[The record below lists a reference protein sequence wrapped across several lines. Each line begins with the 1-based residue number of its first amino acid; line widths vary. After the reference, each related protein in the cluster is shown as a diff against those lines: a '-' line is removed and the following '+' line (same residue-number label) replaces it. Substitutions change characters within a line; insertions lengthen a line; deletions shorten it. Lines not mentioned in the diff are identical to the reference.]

1 MSEMALILCLF
12 PFFKIYK
19 RMRQLLILL
28 FTLLFFAACEKGS
41 SENKIL
47 QIAVKEDSNASIT
60 IDSEKNTVQI
70 AVNKSLSLNALTL
83 NFAISPLSKISPTT
97 GIAQDFS
104 NPVQYTVTAENGDKR
119 IYTITIS
126 NLSDEKKIVS
136 ATSGSTLNPSTG
148 VINGTNLTISIPFGI
163 DPKILAVNAT
173 LSVGATASPAF
184 GIAYDYS
191 APKTHTITAAN
202 GTKMNYTVT
211 VTVKP
216 QETAVRAVWLP
227 SSEHTSSFMSYSN
240 VQASISLLDQLNF
253 NTLYVCAWA
262 NGKTCFD
269 SEILNQNS
277 TWGSARNGNFYA
289 NYSGGTGDAL
299 ADIISVAHTKGIKV
313 ILWYEYGFMANWKAK
328 GTGGVTAADNKVFA
342 KHPEWIGLD
351 SNGSQANYNGT
362 DYYFNGYDPAV
373 QNFMISMMEESL
385 TKYPDLDGIQGDDRM
400 PAAPRNSGY
409 EAVTKALYKNQY
421 GVDPPSDFQN
431 AQWVRWRLDQLNAF
445 GRTMHARIKAK
456 KSSAI
461 VCFSPNKYPWC
472 EANLMQDWPQW
483 IKDGIVQILSV
494 QCYVK
499 PNYATD
505 VASAIATIQA
515 TGTTKNLLNPGMIL
529 KNGSNLLTEQE
540 LVNQLKINRQYNTNG
555 EAQFWFD
562 GLKEPYIQNVFK
574 AFYPGKAIFP
584 F

>member
-1 MSEMALILCLF
+1 MRLVLLAILFLSVF
-12 PFFKIYK
+12 
-19 RMRQLLILL
+19 
-28 FTLLFFAACEKGS
+28 S
-41 SENKIL
+41 SCDDTDKLSSQNKIL
-47 QIAVKEDSNASIT
+47 QVIVKEDQNASVVIDTVAFTVT
-60 IDSEKNTVQI
+60 IG
-70 AVNKSLSLNALTL
+70 VNKTTALNALTL
-83 NFAISPLSKISPTT
+83 NFAISPKAKISPAS
-97 GIAQDFS
+97 GVVQDFTS
-104 NPVQYTVTAENGDKR
+104 PKTYTVTAENGKKQT
-119 IYTITIS
+119 YTIS
-126 NLSDEKKIVS
+126 ANNASDEKKIYWAS
-136 ATSGSTLNPSTG
+136 IPAIFQDGTG
-148 VINGTNLTISIPFGI
+148 VISGNNVTFTLPYGTNLTNLSV
-163 DPKILAVNAT
+163 DAT
-173 LSVGATASPAF
+173 LSAGATATPAF
-184 GIAYDYS
+184 GTPHNFSSPIVY
-191 APKTHTITAAN
+191 TITAAN
-202 GTKMNYTVT
+202 GTKTNYTVSM
-211 VTVKP
+211 TVKP
-216 QETAVRAVWLP
+216 QEAAVRAIWLP
-227 SSEHTSSFMSYSN
+227 SSEHTSSFMTYSN
-240 VQASISLLDQLNF
+240 VQASILLLDQLNF

-277 TWGSARNGNFYA
+277 TWESARNSNSYA

-299 ADIISVAHTKGIKV
+299 ADIISVAHSKGIKV
-313 ILWYEYGFMANWKAK
+313 ILWYEYGFMAAWKTK
-328 GTGGVTAADNKVFA
+328 GTGGVTATDNKVFA

-351 SNGSQANYNGT
+351 SNGNQANYNGT
-362 DYYFNGYDPAV
+362 DYYFNAYDPAV

-409 EAVTKALYKNQY
+409 EVVTKALYKSQY

-431 AQWVRWRLDQLNAF
+431 TQWVRWRLDQLNAF
-445 GRTMHARIKAK
+445 GRAMYTRIKAK

-499 PNYATD
+499 PSYATD
-505 VASAIATIQA
+505 VTSAIATIQA

-529 KNGSNLLTEQE
+529 KNGSTLLTEQE
-540 LVNQLKINRQYNTNG
+540 LVSQLKINRQYNTNG

-584 F
+584 L